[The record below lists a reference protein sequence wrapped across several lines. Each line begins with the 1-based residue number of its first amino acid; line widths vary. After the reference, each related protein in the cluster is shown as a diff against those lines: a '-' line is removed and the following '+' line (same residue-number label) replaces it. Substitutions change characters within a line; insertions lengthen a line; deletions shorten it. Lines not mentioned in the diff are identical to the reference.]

1 MNRRNA
7 SRIVTK
13 EILATERVFKRWA
26 EASSAVAAVL
36 LLASCAGEPPRE
48 SVSKAELAVNQA
60 TESKAPQIAPLDLR
74 KARDHLNDA
83 KQAMQDKDYQKARRL
98 AENAEVEAELA
109 QAKTDAQNAE
119 ATVADLQQTIKA
131 LREETAPQ

>member
-13 EILATERVFKRWA
+13 ELLATERVFKRWT